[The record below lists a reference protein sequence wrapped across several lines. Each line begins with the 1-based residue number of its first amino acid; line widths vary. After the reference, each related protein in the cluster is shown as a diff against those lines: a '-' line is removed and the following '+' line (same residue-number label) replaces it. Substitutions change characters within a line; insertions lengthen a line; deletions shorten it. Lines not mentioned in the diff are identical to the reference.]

1 MSGFSKQTYIAIL
14 ICFSTITIFGK
25 ANPIDSTDLTTRT
38 KNNEFPTASK
48 LLDKY
53 AETQAK
59 LRSSFI
65 SKLEIYTK
73 FEAAARARPN
83 IRRGK
88 VYEKHRCVELR
99 SDGERNYFYSK
110 MWGDRPGLSP
120 NTEANASHL
129 YKLWDGNVD
138 YQYTYSPESH
148 YKNGTV
154 ILRYKRPERVNYFWW
169 GAKGRALRGYFPGVS
184 ERIDSEL
191 RQARTI
197 SVAPRRE
204 DINGS
209 KCYIINATTKKCEY
223 KLWIDPEHGYNIA
236 RAIVKR
242 GWATWNK
249 PERRPNAPKGNAEI
263 QLRNVSFKNIG
274 GVWLPMEAD
283 YRRDH
288 RYVTGDYEKTYAH
301 YKITEFVLKP
311 AHDAIGSFKTDFIRN
326 GAKVRIS
333 GINDITYQW
342 QYGTIVDENGRVI
355 IDPKT
360 EKPEKI
366 ER

>member
-1 MSGFSKQTYIAIL
+1 VQNVKKTKVIAYL
-14 ICFSTITIFGK
+14 ICSGLLLLCSVVTAAEK
-25 ANPIDSTDLTTRT
+25 VESQR
-38 KNNEFPTASK
+38 PTASK

-53 AETQAK
+53 AQTQDM

-65 SKLEIYTK
+65 SKLEIHTK
-73 FEAAARARPN
+73 FEAAAKARPN

-88 VYEKHRCVELR
+88 VYENYRRMELR
-99 SDGERNYFYSK
+99 SDGERNYSYIK
-110 MWGDRPGLSP
+110 MWGDRPGLSA

-154 ILRYKRPERVNYFWW
+154 KLRYKRPERVNYFWQ
-169 GAKGRALRGYFPGVS
+169 GAKGRTLRGYFPGVS

-197 SVAPRRE
+197 SVAPLRE

-242 GWATWNK
+242 DWATWNR
-249 PERRPNAPKGNAEI
+249 PERRPNAPKGSAEI

-274 GVWLPMEAD
+274 GVWLPVEAD
-283 YRRDH
+283 YRRNH
-288 RYVTGDYEKTYAH
+288 RYVTGDYGKTYAH
-301 YKITEFVLKP
+301 YRITEFIVKP
-311 AHDAIGSFKTDFIRN
+311 DHDAIGSFKTDFIRN
-326 GAKVRIS
+326 GARVRIL

-342 QYGTIVDENGRVI
+342 QNGKIVDKAGHVI
-355 IDPKT
+355 LYPKT
-360 EKPEKI
+360 EKPGKTK
-366 ER
+366 R